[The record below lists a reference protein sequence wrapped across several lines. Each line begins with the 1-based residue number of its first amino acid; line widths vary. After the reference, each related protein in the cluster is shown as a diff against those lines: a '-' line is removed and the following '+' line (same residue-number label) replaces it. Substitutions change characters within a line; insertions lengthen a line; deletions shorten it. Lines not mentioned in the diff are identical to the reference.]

1 MKNKIYF
8 SKSNAVPK
16 ETVDKIR
23 RYILRFDVDLKEFS
37 GGTYSNSAMDDC
49 EFLIVLP
56 PSLPKKKPGVSEV
69 ASVGRGIF
77 QQTQYFYN
85 RKGKINNILLIT
97 AYGLCDNKDIAYVEF
112 STPDY
117 WNITNE
123 TNYVNYGDIHLQRR
137 NSSMIEHFNMKESVA
152 TIDDIFDPSDT
163 DKPTTRWHKW
173 DECDSI
179 IQKDIITYSKNKDP
193 QWDDIYSEWFTEP
206 IKKKEKLETVDLI
219 INPEDPDDYSLL
231 LTL

>member
-8 SKSNAVPK
+8 SKSNAIPK

-23 RYILRFDVDLKEFS
+23 KYILKFDVNLKEFS
-37 GGTYSNSAMDDC
+37 GGAYSNSAMDDC

-56 PSLPKKKPGVSEV
+56 PPLPKKKPGISGV

-85 RKGKINNILLIT
+85 KKGKINNILLIT
-97 AYGLCDNKDIAYVEF
+97 AYGLSDNKDIAYVEF

-123 TNYVNYGDIHLQRR
+123 TNYVNYGDIHLQRN
-137 NSSMIEHFNMKESVA
+137 NSHISDYFLLKEYSVG
-152 TIDDIFDPSDT
+152 ISEIFDMTGSVRKCDISEP
-163 DKPTTRWHKW
+163 KTTA
-173 DECDSI
+173 EYIES
-179 IQKDIITYSKNKDP
+179 P
-193 QWDDIYSEWFTEP
+193 AWDDVYEEWFQNP
-206 IKKKEKLETVDLI
+206 IEKTKKSVIEDLV
-219 INPEDPDDYSLL
+219 INPGDPEDYSLL
-231 LTL
+231 LTM

>member
-8 SKSNAVPK
+8 SKSNVVPK

-23 RYILRFDVDLKEFS
+23 KYILKFDVDLKEFS

-56 PSLPKKKPGVSEV
+56 PSLPKKKPGISEV

-85 RKGKINNILLIT
+85 KKGKINNILLIT

-123 TNYVNYGDIHLQRR
+123 TNYVNYGDIHLQRN
-137 NSSMIEHFNMKESVA
+137 NSHISDYFLLKEYAVGISE
-152 TIDDIFDPSDT
+152 IFDMTGSMRKCDT
-163 DKPTTRWHKW
+163 SEPK
-173 DECDSI
+173 
-179 IQKDIITYSKNKDP
+179 ITAEYIESP
-193 QWDDIYSEWFTEP
+193 AWDDVYEEWFSEP
-206 IKKKEKLETVDLI
+206 IKKIVKSEPDDLV
-219 INPEDPDDYSLL
+219 INPDDPEDYSLL
-231 LTL
+231 LTM